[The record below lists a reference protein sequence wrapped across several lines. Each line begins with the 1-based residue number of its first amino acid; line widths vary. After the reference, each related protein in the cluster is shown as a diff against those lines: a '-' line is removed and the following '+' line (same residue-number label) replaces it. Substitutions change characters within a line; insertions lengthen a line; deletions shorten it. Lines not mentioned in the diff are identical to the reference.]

1 MYREEPTEV
10 TLTMQSLEVA
20 YDEQGAQEN
29 REERVCTAT
38 CFLKGKK
45 LYLQYEEGEDGA
57 VTKTMLVI
65 TEDELIVRRKGAM
78 ESRMQ
83 FRRGLTYS
91 FLYHTPYGD
100 VPLTIATKELTSER
114 TEKAIKIHLAY
125 DILSQNEVVSFHQMQ
140 LEARAN

>member
-20 YDEQGAQEN
+20 YDEQGAEEN
-29 REERVCTAT
+29 REERVCRAT
-38 CFLKGKK
+38 CFLKGEK

-100 VPLTIATKELTSER
+100 VPLTIATKELTSKR

-125 DILSQNEVVSFHQMQ
+125 NILSQNEVVSFHQMQ

>member
-38 CFLKGKK
+38 CFLKGEKI
-45 LYLQYEEGEDGA
+45 YLQYEEGEDGA

-100 VPLTIATKELTSER
+100 VPLTIATKELHIER
-114 TEKAIKIHLAY
+114 NEKAIKIHLAY

>member
-20 YDEQGAQEN
+20 YDEQGAEEN
-29 REERVCTAT
+29 REERVCRAT
-38 CFLKGKK
+38 CFLKGEK

-100 VPLTIATKELTSER
+100 VPLTIATQELTSER

>member
-20 YDEQGAQEN
+20 YDEQGAEEN

-38 CFLKGKK
+38 CFLKGEK

-100 VPLTIATKELTSER
+100 VPLTIATKELHIER
-114 TEKAIKIHLAY
+114 NEKAIKIHLAY

>member
-38 CFLKGKK
+38 CFLKGEK

-65 TEDELIVRRKGAM
+65 TEDE
-78 ESRMQ
+78 
-83 FRRGLTYS
+83 
-91 FLYHTPYGD
+91 
-100 VPLTIATKELTSER
+100 
-114 TEKAIKIHLAY
+114 
-125 DILSQNEVVSFHQMQ
+125 
-140 LEARAN
+140 

>member
-20 YDEQGAQEN
+20 YDEQGAEEN

-38 CFLKGKK
+38 CFLKGDK

-91 FLYHTPYGD
+91 FLYHAPYGD
-100 VPLTIATKELTSER
+100 VPLTIATKELHIER
-114 TEKAIKIHLAY
+114 NEKAIKIHLAY

>member
-20 YDEQGAQEN
+20 YDEQGAEEN
-29 REERVCTAT
+29 REERVCRAT
-38 CFLKGKK
+38 CFLKGEK
-45 LYLQYEEGEDGA
+45 LYLQYEEGENGA

-100 VPLTIATKELTSER
+100 VPLTIATQELTSER

>member
-20 YDEQGAQEN
+20 YDEQGAEEN

-38 CFLKGKK
+38 CFLKGEK

-100 VPLTIATKELTSER
+100 VPLTIATKELTSDM

>member
-20 YDEQGAQEN
+20 YDEQGAEEN

-38 CFLKGKK
+38 CFLKGEK
-45 LYLQYEEGEDGA
+45 LYLQYEEGADGA

-65 TEDELIVRRKGAM
+65 TGDELIVRRKGAM

-114 TEKAIKIHLAY
+114 TEKAIKIPLAY

>member
-38 CFLKGKK
+38 CFLKGEK

-100 VPLTIATKELTSER
+100 VPLTIATKELHIER
-114 TEKAIKIHLAY
+114 NEKAIKIHLAY

>member
-20 YDEQGAQEN
+20 YDEQGAEEN

-38 CFLKGKK
+38 CFLKGEK

-83 FRRGLTYS
+83 FRQGLTYS

-100 VPLTIATKELTSER
+100 VPLTIATKELTSEIS
-114 TEKAIKIHLAY
+114 EKVIKIHLAY
-125 DILSQNEVVSFHQMQ
+125 DILSQNEVVSYHQML